1 MGWFTPKLEPGET
14 VVLRHPPVWFVV
26 LVVFLIAGVAMA
38 PTITD
43 MLNGRI
49 DSWFAGSIAPD
60 MVLGA
65 ALMFAVL
72 FFLGRW
78 QVAVTDRSVLVR
90 RGILGLS
97 IEVIPRADIKAAY
110 FINSTL
116 LIEGNGHYISAFC
129 LPRFAGP
136 LLRQIDPLYD
146 NLKLRT
152 AGLRKKL
159 APGERVLLRVRRS
172 IPAIMVWTAVPAL
185 PMLVMLLLMNHPE
198 AVNAWLELFS
208 GVMVIVA
215 FLLFLLVVQLSFDIS
230 WFGVFFDHWRIAV
243 TDKRILVRRGLMGA
257 RHDEMARHEIE
268 NCLHDRTG
276 GKIVLTGAGR
286 ELAIA
291 CSQRQ
296 AGRILQALGR
306 DEAGG

>member
-1 MGWFTPKLEPGET
+1 MSWSAPKLEPGER

-26 LVVFLIAGVAMA
+26 VVVFFIAGVAA
-38 PTITD
+38 AATITN

-49 DSWFAGSIAPD
+49 DSWSAGSIAPD

-65 ALMFAVL
+65 VLMFAVL

-78 QVAVTDRSVLVR
+78 QVAVTNKSVLVR
-90 RGILGLS
+90 HGILGLS
-97 IEVIPRADIKAAY
+97 IEVIPRADIEAAY

-116 LIEGNGHYISAFC
+116 LIEGNGRYISTFC

-136 LLRQIDPLYD
+136 LLRQIDPIYD

-172 IPAIMVWTAVPAL
+172 IPTIMAWTAMPAL

-198 AVNAWLELFS
+198 AVNAWLGLFS

-215 FLLFLLVVQLSFDIS
+215 LLLFLLVVQLSIDIS

-243 TDKRILVRRGLMGA
+243 TDKRILVRRGLLGA
-257 RHDEMARHEIE
+257 RHDEMARPEIE
-268 NCLHDRTG
+268 SCFHDRTG
-276 GKIVLTGAGR
+276 GKIVLSGAGR

-291 CSQRQ
+291 CNQRQ
-296 AGRILQALGR
+296 ADRILAALGY